1 MKYQIKPRYYFPN
14 YTNIIYSETHRIES
28 SGDDAG
34 YESLHNNHPS
44 SQSSLIR
51 NHNPQHE
58 PRYAAL
64 GIDSRKNFFMLKF
77 IWVVFI

>member
-1 MKYQIKPRYYFPN
+1 MFVCLQYKIF
-14 YTNIIYSETHRIES
+14 TFSENNRIES

-44 SQSSLIR
+44 NQSSLIR
-51 NHNPQHE
+51 NHNLQHE

-64 GIDSRKNFFMLKF
+64 GIDSRKKYMLF
-77 IWVVFI
+77 HF

>member
-1 MKYQIKPRYYFPN
+1 MHIVFVTTKPKTLRSIF
-14 YTNIIYSETHRIES
+14 SETNRVES

-51 NHNPQHE
+51 NVQNHSLQQG
-58 PRYAAL
+58 PRYASL
-64 GIDSRKNFFMLKF
+64 GIDSRK
-77 IWVVFI
+77 

>member
-1 MKYQIKPRYYFPN
+1 MHFIFRE
-14 YTNIIYSETHRIES
+14 SHRTES

-51 NHNPQHE
+51 NMQNSNLQHE
-58 PRYAAL
+58 PRYASL
-64 GIDSRKNFFMLKF
+64 GIDSRKYYLYF
-77 IWVVFI
+77 IFIGLCQFSIHKNL

>member
-1 MKYQIKPRYYFPN
+1 MVDLIFLYF
-14 YTNIIYSETHRIES
+14 YRESQRTES

-51 NHNPQHE
+51 NIQNSNLQHE
-58 PRYAAL
+58 PRYASL
-64 GIDSRKNFFMLKF
+64 GIDSRKNLFFSINNMYLG
-77 IWVVFI
+77 